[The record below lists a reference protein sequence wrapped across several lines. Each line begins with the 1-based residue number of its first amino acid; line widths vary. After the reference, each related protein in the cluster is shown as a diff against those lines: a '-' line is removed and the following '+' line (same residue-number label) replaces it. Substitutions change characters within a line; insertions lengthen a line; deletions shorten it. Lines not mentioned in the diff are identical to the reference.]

1 MRLLNNKIYKIAV
14 AVLFIAISI
23 NGFSQCKNFTKKE
36 GFPALAPYTHNG
48 QLTSA
53 KFIPGDEAELE
64 MTFNGG
70 NDYRVLIVSQE
81 IIGNVELIVLDKTRK
96 VLFTSKAGEKNPH
109 WDFRVKSTQQLIVQV
124 KVAEI
129 DKVSTN
135 IVPEGCISILTGFRD
150 SAAAEKLL
158 KLSK

>member
-14 AVLFIAISI
+14 AVLFITISI
-23 NGFSQCKNFTKKE
+23 SGYSQCKNFTKKE

-70 NDYRVLIVSQE
+70 NDYRVLVCKQDVL
-81 IIGNVELIVLDKTRK
+81 GDVELIVMDKTRK
-96 VLFTSKAGEKNPH
+96 VLFTSSPGDEKPY
-109 WDFRVKSTQQLIVQV
+109 WDFRVKNTQQLIVQV
-124 KVAEI
+124 KVAKKE
-129 DKVSTN
+129 KVSTN

-150 SAAAEKLL
+150 SNAAEKLL

>member
-81 IIGNVELIVLDKTRK
+81 IIGDVELIILDKTRK

-124 KVAEI
+124 KVAEME
-129 DKVSTN
+129 KVSTN

>member
-1 MRLLNNKIYKIAV
+1 MKLLSNHIYKITIAF
-14 AVLFIAISI
+14 LFTAISI

-48 QLTSA
+48 QLTTT

-70 NDYRVLIVSQE
+70 NDYRVLVCRQE
-81 IIGNVELIVLDKTRK
+81 MLGDVELIIMDKTRK
-96 VLFTSKAGEKNPH
+96 VLFKSNPGDEKPH
-109 WDFRVKSTQQLIVQV
+109 WDFRVKNTQQLIIQV
-124 KVAEI
+124 KVAEMS
-129 DKVSTN
+129 KVSTN
-135 IVPEGCISILTGFRD
+135 IVPEGCVSILTGFRD
-150 SAAAEKLL
+150 SSAAEKLL

>member
-1 MRLLNNKIYKIAV
+1 MRLLNKNTYRIVAV
-14 AVLFIAISI
+14 ALFFTFSI
-23 NGFSQCKNFTKKE
+23 NGYSQCKNFTKKE

-70 NDYRVLIVSQE
+70 NDYRVLIASQE
-81 IIGNVELIVLDKTRK
+81 MLGNVELIILDKTRK
-96 VLFTSKAGEKNPH
+96 ILFTSKPGQKNPH
-109 WDFRVKSTQQLIVQV
+109 WDFRVKNTQQLIIQV
-124 KVAEI
+124 KVAEM

>member
-1 MRLLNNKIYKIAV
+1 MKSLNKNLFRTVLA
-14 AVLFIAISI
+14 ALFITISMS
-23 NGFSQCKNFTKKE
+23 GYSQCKNFTKKE

-70 NDYRVLIVSQE
+70 NDYRVLIASQE
-81 IIGNVELIVLDKTRK
+81 MIGDVELKVLDKTRK
-96 VLFTSKAGEKNPH
+96 VLFTSKPGQKNPH
-109 WDFRVKSTQQLIVQV
+109 WDFRVKNTQQLIIQV
-124 KVAEI
+124 KVAEM
-129 DKVSTN
+129 KAVSNN

-150 SAAAEKLL
+150 SSAAEKML

>member
-1 MRLLNNKIYKIAV
+1 MELLNNKIYKIV
-14 AVLFIAISI
+14 IAILFVAISM

-81 IIGNVELIVLDKTRK
+81 MLGDVELKILDKTRK
-96 VLFTSKAGEKNPH
+96 VLFTSKPGDEKPH
-109 WDFRVKSTQQLIVQV
+109 WDFRVKSTQQLIIQV
-124 KVAEI
+124 KVAEM

>member
-1 MRLLNNKIYKIAV
+1 MELLNKITVKVMFSI
-14 AVLFIAISI
+14 LFVMVTLNSFA
-23 NGFSQCKNFTKKE
+23 QCKNFTKKV

-70 NDYRVLIVSQE
+70 NDYRVLIASQE
-81 IIGNVELIVLDKTRK
+81 MIGDVQLKIFDKSRK
-96 VLFTSKAGEKNPH
+96 LLFASKSGEQNPH
-109 WDFRVKSTQQLIVQV
+109 WDFRVKNTQQLIVYV
-124 KVAEI
+124 KVAEL

-135 IVPEGCISILTGFRD
+135 LVPEGCVSILTGFRD
-150 SAAAEKLL
+150 SRSAEKLL
-158 KLSK
+158 KLQK

>member
-1 MRLLNNKIYKIAV
+1 MKLLSKKIFKIGV
-14 AVLFIAISI
+14 AILFIAISI

-36 GFPALAPYTHNG
+36 GFPALAPFTHNG
-48 QLTSA
+48 QLTTA

-70 NDYRVLIVSQE
+70 NDYRVLIASQE
-81 IIGNVELIVLDKTRK
+81 MLGDVELKVLDKTRK
-96 VLFTSKAGEKNPH
+96 VLFTSNPGDTNPH
-109 WDFRVKSTQQLIVQV
+109 WDFRVKNTQQLIIQV
-124 KVAEI
+124 KVAEMGE
-129 DKVSTN
+129 VTNN

>member
-1 MRLLNNKIYKIAV
+1 MKLFNKNIIRV
-14 AVLFIAISI
+14 AGVVILIAISF
-23 NGFSQCKNFTKKE
+23 NSFGQCKNFTKKV

-70 NDYRVLIVSQE
+70 NNYRVLIASQE
-81 IIGNVELIVLDKTRK
+81 MLGKVELKVLDKTRK
-96 VLFTSKAGEKNPH
+96 VLFTSKPGDKNPH
-109 WDFRVKSTQQLIVQV
+109 WDFRVKNTQQLIIQV
-124 KVAEI
+124 KVAEMNE
-129 DKVSTN
+129 VSTN
-135 IVPEGCISILTGFRD
+135 MIPEGCISILTGFRD

>member
-124 KVAEI
+124 KVAEM